1 MEDDEFEKAHIQ
13 MLAADTTLPSTKSP
27 PPASS
32 PPPAATAAPAPA
44 TAAPAPATAAATAAE
59 KHEKDKEDND
69 DL

>member
-44 TAAPAPATAAATAAE
+44 TAAE